1 MVLCLFV
8 LSIEKVIS
16 LVDDV
21 SFPNAKEELKLV
33 SLLFLF

>member
-21 SFPNAKEELKLV
+21 SFLNAKEELKLV